1 MRTILL
7 SLLTISA
14 LSADVGQT
22 IEVQFDGWNANA
34 SGTFQDNG
42 SVIDLKERGFEHKVT
57 PSLSIDFNDEGLLK
71 NFKLNY
77 THIGQDS
84 KKALTSDM
92 QQNGVNFDDTEMAK
106 STVELDVL
114 DAIYYVDAAKDDL
127 VEVDLGLGV
136 RYVNG
141 SYETK
146 ICTKRTTTEFD
157 KFIPIGYLGVNVY
170 PSWLPAI
177 WTSELILS
185 PINTE
190 HIDVRTALKKEVYDN
205 INLEIGYRANKFHI
219 SDGYSANINSKGVY
233 VGASYKF

>member
-22 IEVQFDGWNANA
+22 IEVQLDGWNANA

-42 SVIDLKERGFEHKVT
+42 SVIDLKERGFEHKAT
-57 PSLSIDFNDEGLLK
+57 PSLSVDFNGEGLLK

-84 KKALTSDM
+84 KKALTADM
-92 QQNGVNFDDTEMAK
+92 QQNGVDFYDKEMSKA
-106 STVELDVL
+106 TVKLDVV
-114 DAIYYVDAAKDDL
+114 DALYYVDAAQDDL
-127 VEVDLGLGV
+127 VEVDVGLGF
-136 RYVNG
+136 RYING

-146 ICTKRTTTEFD
+146 ICSKQTKTEFD
-157 KFIPIGYLGVNVY
+157 KFVPIGYLGVNVY

-185 PINTE
+185 PTNTE

-205 INLEIGYRANKFHI
+205 INLEIGYRTSKFYI
-219 SDGYSANINSKGVY
+219 SDGYRENINSKGLY